1 MLSFPEKGVMS
12 NDILH
17 LSFSSTGGAGV
28 VASSISEYQ
37 KNLKFKSIFKS
48 TLKKGI
54 RDAIFTNPFLVFT
67 SLIDFYFVRNRS
79 SLVLFTLFRRS
90 WRTFASKSMN
100 LNYDVL
106 HLHWLPGVISF
117 EDLGDLVSNFRTT
130 VWTFHD
136 MWPITGGCHHSFNC
150 EKFLNSCCNCP
161 QSRPLFYKKISA
173 SRNEKI
179 DFFRSNERLIITV
192 PSKWLFNRV
201 QSFLNHSDLKNQI
214 ILVRNPIDIKKF
226 SPTSVEI
233 KNSIRKKMDFREQS
247 LLLGFNANNLADP
260 LKNLELITSY
270 VDRFNSSSILKV
282 DLLVLGNNCPKSFN
296 GPRHHYLGTDSTTS
310 LTDFYRVID
319 IFINLSKM
327 ENLPTNVLE
336 SQSCGLPSLVS
347 KNGGLPETII
357 PGKTG
362 YVISN
367 FSEFRDALNN
377 LSKISSRDS
386 FGKEARKFIAENFS
400 IEVVEFKY
408 RELYDSWERI

>member
-1 MLSFPEKGVMS
+1 MS

-28 VASSISEYQ
+28 IASSISEYQ
-37 KNLKFKSIFKS
+37 KNLKFKSIFKYV
-48 TLKKGI
+48 LRKGI
-54 RDAIFTNPFLVFT
+54 REAIFTNPFLVFT

-79 SLVLFTLFRRS
+79 SLVLFTLFRRN
-90 WRTFASKSMN
+90 WKTFASKSMN

-150 EKFLNSCCNCP
+150 EKFLNSCSNCP
-161 QSRPLFYKKISA
+161 QSRPIFYKKISA

-214 ILVRNPIDIKKF
+214 RLVRNPIDTKKF
-226 SPTSVEI
+226 SPTSVVI
-233 KNSIRKKMDFREQS
+233 KNSIRKKLGFREQS

-296 GPRHHYLGTDSTTS
+296 GPHHHYLGTDSTTS
-310 LTDFYRVID
+310 LPDFYRVID

-367 FSEFRDALNN
+367 FTEFRDALNN

>member
-1 MLSFPEKGVMS
+1 MS

-28 VASSISEYQ
+28 IASSISEYQ
-37 KNLKFKSIFKS
+37 KNLKFKSIFKYV
-48 TLKKGI
+48 LRKGI

-79 SLVLFTLFRRS
+79 SLVLFTLFRRN
-90 WRTFASKSMN
+90 WKTFASKSMN

-117 EDLGDLVSNFRTT
+117 EDLGDLVSNFKTT

-150 EKFLNSCCNCP
+150 EKFLSSCSNCP

-214 ILVRNPIDIKKF
+214 RLVRNPIDTKKF

-367 FSEFRDALNN
+367 FTEFRDALNN

-408 RELYDSWERI
+408 RELYESCERI